1 MKATINNETKEQR
14 ASYMLAYVILPP
26 SILDYY
32 ELVDVQEK
40 EDKMKRDPQET
51 LWSDTTIHIYLDEK
65 DNRTDEMRETLR
77 PNGFTEE
84 SVVQDFPLRDRKV
97 YLHIRRRRW
106 LSEEGH
112 NVILNVYP
120 IMAEGTRLSDEFAAF
135 LKGEDGYIT
144 GERADYWDILPRGW

>member
-1 MKATINNETKEQR
+1 MKDNTPKETKEQK

-51 LWSDTTIHIYLDEK
+51 VWSDMTIHVYLDEK
-65 DNRTDEMRETLR
+65 DNRTEEMRGRLR

-84 SVVQDFPLRDRKV
+84 TVVQDFPLRDRKV

-112 NVILNVYP
+112 NVILNAYP
-120 IMAEGTRLSDEFAAF
+120 IVGEGTQLSDEFASF

-144 GERADYWDILPRGW
+144 GERADAWDILPRGW